1 MPEAASH
8 IGNSPPEQLITDR
21 RLAKSLPAGGE
32 AAGLPAPHGGACP
45 EERVQ
50 RSGRHVVFAPKMLA
64 MFTKSDTSAQLQS
77 AK

>member
-21 RLAKSLPAGGE
+21 RLAKCL
-32 AAGLPAPHGGACP
+32 CP
-45 EERVQ
+45 QEGKRQGSPRPTEERVQ